1 MGSQNDV
8 VIGLLCSAAIL
19 VIALV
24 AFMAIG

>member
-8 VIGLLCSAAIL
+8 VIGLLCSAVIL

-24 AFMAIG
+24 AFVAIG